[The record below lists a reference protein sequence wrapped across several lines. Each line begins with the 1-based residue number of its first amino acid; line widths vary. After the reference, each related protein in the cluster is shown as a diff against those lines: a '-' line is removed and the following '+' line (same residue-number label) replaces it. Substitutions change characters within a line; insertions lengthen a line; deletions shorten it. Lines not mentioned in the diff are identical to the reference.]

1 MTMNNILVTLALLA
15 ATASAGELKVEVYDG
30 PKEVSLYYVLNLL
43 HKLMLV
49 FVSIITSVVDINS
62 GTNPCIFT
70 LQLQPNNFQSKQNN
84 NQV

>member
-30 PKEVSLYYVLNLL
+30 PKEVSLFCVLYLL

-49 FVSIITSVVDINS
+49 FVSIIHVVDINS

>member
-30 PKEVSLYYVLNLL
+30 PKEVSLFCVLYLL

-49 FVSIITSVVDINS
+49 FVSITSSRYIQC
-62 GTNPCIFT
+62 TNPCIFT
-70 LQLQPNNFQSKQNN
+70 LQLQHNNFQSKQNN